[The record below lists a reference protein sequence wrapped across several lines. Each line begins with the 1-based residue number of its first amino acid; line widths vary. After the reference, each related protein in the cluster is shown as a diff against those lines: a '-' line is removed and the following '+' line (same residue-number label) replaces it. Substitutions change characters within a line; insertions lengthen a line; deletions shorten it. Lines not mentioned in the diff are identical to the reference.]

1 VLPVSTY
8 PSDSVTGQYHKAR
21 KESPDFFDGLNGA
34 DRMGAVAMTLKASK
48 LVGVALSLVIVAAV
62 GGQQG
67 GLNVLVEHIR
77 TIGPGRWLG
86 LMTASLVP
94 DTLMVASL
102 AERLSASRAPN
113 AVVPTASGALS
124 FHAV

>member
-1 VLPVSTY
+1 
-8 PSDSVTGQYHKAR
+8 
-21 KESPDFFDGLNGA
+21 
-34 DRMGAVAMTLKASK
+34 MTLKASK
-48 LVGVALSLVIVAAV
+48 LLGVALSLVVVAAV

-86 LMTASLVP
+86 LMTASLAP

-102 AERLSASRAPN
+102 AERLSAFRAAN
-113 AVVPTASGALS
+113 AVVPTASGARS
-124 FHAV
+124 FHPV

>member
-1 VLPVSTY
+1 
-8 PSDSVTGQYHKAR
+8 
-21 KESPDFFDGLNGA
+21 
-34 DRMGAVAMTLKASK
+34 MTRKASK
-48 LVGVALSLVIVAAV
+48 LVGVALSLVVVAAV

-102 AERLSASRAPN
+102 AERLSAFRAAN

-124 FHAV
+124 IHPV